1 MEVMSW
7 IGRIAR
13 RLVQLYASPV
23 DGRAFV
29 AVNER
34 GEDVMSGEICR
45 RNNGKHETRRGG
57 QSVQLPDW
65 VLNKIK
71 K

>member
-1 MEVMSW
+1 MAELHGDLFSC
-7 IGRIAR
+7 
-13 RLVQLYASPV
+13 YASPV

-34 GEDVMSGEICR
+34 GEDVISGEICR
-45 RNNGKHETRRGG
+45 RNNGKHGTGRGG
-57 QSVQLPDW
+57 QSAQLPDW

-71 K
+71 R

>member
-34 GEDVMSGEICR
+34 GEDVISGEICR

-71 K
+71 R